1 MSEAFGLQGCLR
13 KMARV
18 LHCPANASVKCANG
32 ENQPSSGPLRESSS
46 QFASGPTSELAS
58 ELTSINTLISTRTEM
73 RRHVV
78 LALPLCL
85 MLALYPILCLEVRGS
100 ANGILFV
107 FTLIGLFYLPNLW
120 RHMDSPFAQAMPAR
134 GALPPYPLLASVG
147 SARAPSCRTLALLGL
162 TPLLAALINE
172 ASRGVWYPKNLDLP
186 LRFALMGPCIA
197 AALLLPKHHFRQ
209 MQWGLIAAAII
220 SLGHVA
226 YLNRHGERAAQI
238 GFLNTIPFSDITLII
253 GFLSLLTLGW
263 SITHRRMETV
273 LKIVGFVAG
282 LLASA
287 ISQSR
292 GGWIAIPLLAVLS
305 WVALRG
311 ACPLPSRKMRWGLS
325 VLGIAIIAII
335 SKFVW
340 PRMIEASSNVT
351 SFFSHGNADTSVG
364 IRFEAWR
371 ASLMMLRE
379 HPLVGVG
386 ADQFI
391 KTLNGFIASGRVD
404 SALLGLPHSHNEML
418 FALSSVGL
426 LGGAA
431 LLCIY
436 LAPLWFF
443 LCRMGAKSAQTRC
456 AAAMGATVSIGYI
469 VSGLTETFFIISMNT
484 AIYVFLTSVFAAFVV
499 RAETEG
505 DHASPER
512 RPAKVV
518 A

>member
-1 MSEAFGLQGCLR
+1 
-13 KMARV
+13 
-18 LHCPANASVKCANG
+18 
-32 ENQPSSGPLRESSS
+32 
-46 QFASGPTSELAS
+46 
-58 ELTSINTLISTRTEM
+58 M

-107 FTLIGLFYLPNLW
+107 FTLVGLFCLPSLT
-120 RHMDSPFAQAMPAR
+120 RPSRDPVQA
-134 GALPPYPLLASVG
+134 PYPATPPAYQATSLSGGSRPNMRVG
-147 SARAPSCRTLALLGL
+147 GPSCKTLALLGL

-186 LRFALMGPCIA
+186 LRFAMIGPCVA
-197 AALLLPKHHFRQ
+197 AALLIRRAHFRHI
-209 MQWGLIAAAII
+209 QWGLIAAALI
-220 SLGHVA
+220 SLGHIA
-226 YLNRHGERAAQI
+226 YLNRDGARAVQI

-253 GFLSLLTLGW
+253 GFLSLLSLGW
-263 SITHRRMETV
+263 SITGKRVESI
-273 LKIVGFVAG
+273 LKIAAFIAG

-292 GGWIAIPLLAVLS
+292 GGWVAIPLLGILCWMALKGTCRVPSKKTRWILGMLGMAIVL
-305 WVALRG
+305 
-311 ACPLPSRKMRWGLS
+311 LS
-325 VLGIAIIAII
+325 G
-335 SKFVW
+335 KFVW
-340 PRMIEASSNVT
+340 PRITAASSNIT
-351 SFFSHGNADTSVG
+351 SFYAGGNVDTPIG

-391 KTLNGFIASGRVD
+391 PALDRFVAAGRINPVLN
-404 SALLGLPHSHNEML
+404 GLPHSHNEIL
-418 FALSSVGL
+418 FALSSLGL

-436 LAPLWFF
+436 IGPLWFF
-443 LCRMGAKSAQTRC
+443 LSRMRALSAETRC

-484 AIYVFLTSVFAAFVV
+484 AIYVFLISSFIAFVV
-499 RAETEG
+499 STERFG
-505 DHASPER
+505 LGRVSVPEPLASPQQDKR
-512 RPAKVV
+512 SGSIKAAVG
-518 A
+518 AT